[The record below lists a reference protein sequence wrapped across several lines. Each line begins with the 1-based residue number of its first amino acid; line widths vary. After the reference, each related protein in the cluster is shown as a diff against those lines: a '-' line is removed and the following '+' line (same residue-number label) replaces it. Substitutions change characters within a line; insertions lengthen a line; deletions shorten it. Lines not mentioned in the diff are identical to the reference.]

1 MSPITGTTRL
11 RHLASA
17 ISLGVLALCGAAS
30 AQVAPTDATITVHAD
45 QPGAHINREVFTQF
59 AEHLGHGIYEGIWV
73 GPGSSIPNTK
83 GYRTDVIDGAVAIL
97 DQYGLADL
105 TMRRLATSLHVQP
118 GALYWHFP
126 NKQALLG
133 AVADRI
139 LAPME
144 DPVDTDEWSGQI
156 GELAHRLRS
165 CLLAYRDG
173 AEVVSA
179 TYASRLTTSKGRER
193 LAGALIR
200 GGMTREEADLAAYT
214 LLYYVLG
221 ETVDEQ

>member
-1 MSPITGTTRL
+1 MQL
-11 RHLASA
+11 H
-17 ISLGVLALCGAAS
+17 
-30 AQVAPTDATITVHAD
+30 
-45 QPGAHINREVFTQF
+45 
-59 AEHLGHGIYEGIWV
+59 
-73 GPGSSIPNTK
+73 
-83 GYRTDVIDGAVAIL
+83 RTDVIDGAVAIL

-105 TMRRLATSLHVQP
+105 TMRRLATSLNVQP

-139 LAPME
+139 LAPMDE
-144 DPVDTDEWSGQI
+144 PVAAAEWSPQLD
-156 GELAHRLRS
+156 ELAHRLRS

-173 AEVVSA
+173 AELVSA
-179 TYASRLTTSKGRER
+179 TYASRLTTSKTRER

-221 ETVDEQ
+221 ETVDEQSRMQMDSAGALPEESSPLYENTSATERFDFGLQLFLGGVRHLLGSRVR

>member
-1 MSPITGTTRL
+1 MQLHR
-11 RHLASA
+11 
-17 ISLGVLALCGAAS
+17 
-30 AQVAPTDATITVHAD
+30 D
-45 QPGAHINREVFTQF
+45 
-59 AEHLGHGIYEGIWV
+59 
-73 GPGSSIPNTK
+73 
-83 GYRTDVIDGAVAIL
+83 DVVDGAIAIL

-105 TMRRLATSLHVQP
+105 TMRRLAGALRVQP

-144 DPVDTDEWSGQI
+144 HPVRAGDWSGALT
-156 GELAHRLRS
+156 ELAHRLRD

-173 AEVVSA
+173 AELVSA

-193 LAGALIR
+193 LAAAVIR
-200 GGMTREEADLAAYT
+200 AGIPRAEAELAAYT

-221 ETVDEQ
+221 HTVDEQSRMQMDSAGALTADDTLAASEDPTARFDYGLQLFIAGIRHRLGAEIH

>member
-1 MSPITGTTRL
+1 MPERIEPVPL
-11 RHLASA
+11 H
-17 ISLGVLALCGAAS
+17 
-30 AQVAPTDATITVHAD
+30 
-45 QPGAHINREVFTQF
+45 
-59 AEHLGHGIYEGIWV
+59 
-73 GPGSSIPNTK
+73 
-83 GYRTDVIDGAVAIL
+83 RTDVIDGAVAIL

-126 NKQALLG
+126 NKQSLLG

-144 DPVDTDEWSGQI
+144 DPVDASDWAEQI

-179 TYASRLTTSKGRER
+179 TYASRLTTSKGRDR
-193 LAGALIR
+193 IAGALIR

-214 LLYYVLG
+214 LLYYALG
-221 ETVDEQ
+221 ETVDEQSRIQMDSAGALAEESSPLYENTSATERFDFGLQLFLGGVRHRLGSRVR

>member
-1 MSPITGTTRL
+1 MQLHR
-11 RHLASA
+11 
-17 ISLGVLALCGAAS
+17 
-30 AQVAPTDATITVHAD
+30 AD
-45 QPGAHINREVFTQF
+45 V
-59 AEHLGHGIYEGIWV
+59 V
-73 GPGSSIPNTK
+73 
-83 GYRTDVIDGAVAIL
+83 DGAIAIL

-105 TMRRLATSLHVQP
+105 TMRRLASSLQVQP

-144 DPVDTDEWSGQI
+144 APVTATDWAGQLT
-156 GELAHRLRS
+156 ELAHRLRD

-173 AEVVSA
+173 AELVSA

-193 LAGALIR
+193 LAGVAIR
-200 GGMTREEADLAAYT
+200 AGMPRQEAELAAYT

-221 ETVDEQ
+221 QTVDEQSRMQMDSAGALPDDDTPLDETPDATARFDFGLQLFIAGVRHLLGSRVR

>member
-1 MSPITGTTRL
+1 MQL
-11 RHLASA
+11 H
-17 ISLGVLALCGAAS
+17 
-30 AQVAPTDATITVHAD
+30 
-45 QPGAHINREVFTQF
+45 
-59 AEHLGHGIYEGIWV
+59 
-73 GPGSSIPNTK
+73 
-83 GYRTDVIDGAVAIL
+83 RTDVIDGAIAIL

-105 TMRRLATSLHVQP
+105 TMRRLATALHVQP

-133 AVADRI
+133 AVGDRI

-144 DPVDTDEWSGQI
+144 DPLDATDWATQVA
-156 GELAHRLRS
+156 ELAHRLRS

-173 AEVVSA
+173 AEAVSA

-193 LAGALIR
+193 IMSALIR
-200 GGMTREEADLAAYT
+200 GGMTREEADLAAYA

-221 ETVDEQ
+221 ETVDEQSRMQMDSAGALAEESSPLYENTTATDRYDFGLQLLLGGVRHRLGSRVR

>member
-1 MSPITGTTRL
+1 MQLHR
-11 RHLASA
+11 
-17 ISLGVLALCGAAS
+17 
-30 AQVAPTDATITVHAD
+30 AD
-45 QPGAHINREVFTQF
+45 V
-59 AEHLGHGIYEGIWV
+59 V
-73 GPGSSIPNTK
+73 
-83 GYRTDVIDGAVAIL
+83 DGAIAIL

-105 TMRRLATSLHVQP
+105 TMRRLASSLQVQP

-133 AVADRI
+133 AVADKI

-144 DPVDTDEWSGQI
+144 DPITATEWSGQL
-156 GELAHRLRS
+156 GELAHRLRD

-173 AEVVSA
+173 AELVSA

-193 LAGALIR
+193 FVSAAIRAGMPR
-200 GGMTREEADLAAYT
+200 DEAEHTAFT

-221 ETVDEQ
+221 HTVDEQSRMQMDSVGALPEGASPMDESVGPATRFDFGLELFVAGVRHLLGTRVR

>member
-1 MSPITGTTRL
+1 MQL
-11 RHLASA
+11 H
-17 ISLGVLALCGAAS
+17 
-30 AQVAPTDATITVHAD
+30 
-45 QPGAHINREVFTQF
+45 
-59 AEHLGHGIYEGIWV
+59 
-73 GPGSSIPNTK
+73 
-83 GYRTDVIDGAVAIL
+83 RTDVVDGAIAIL

-139 LAPME
+139 LAPMDE
-144 DPVDTDEWSGQI
+144 PVRAEEWSKQMA
-156 GELAHRLRS
+156 ELAHRLRES
-165 CLLAYRDG
+165 LLAYRDG
-173 AEVVSA
+173 AELVSA

-193 LAGALIR
+193 LASAAIR
-200 GGMTREEADLAAYT
+200 AGMTREEAELAAYT

-221 ETVDEQ
+221 QTVDEQSRIQMDSAGALTEENSPLYDMPDATARFDFGLQLFVSGVRHLLGSRIR

>member
-1 MSPITGTTRL
+1 MQL
-11 RHLASA
+11 H
-17 ISLGVLALCGAAS
+17 
-30 AQVAPTDATITVHAD
+30 
-45 QPGAHINREVFTQF
+45 
-59 AEHLGHGIYEGIWV
+59 
-73 GPGSSIPNTK
+73 
-83 GYRTDVIDGAVAIL
+83 RTDVVDGAIAIL
-97 DQYGLADL
+97 DQFGLADL

-139 LAPME
+139 LAPLDE
-144 DPVDTDEWSGQI
+144 PVSADEWSAQL
-156 GELAHRLRS
+156 GELAHRMRS

-173 AEVVSA
+173 AELVSA

-193 LAGALIR
+193 VAGALIR

-221 ETVDEQ
+221 ETVDEQSRMQMDSAGALPEESSPLYENTSATARFDFGLQLFVGGVRHLLGDRVR

>member
-1 MSPITGTTRL
+1 MQL
-11 RHLASA
+11 H
-17 ISLGVLALCGAAS
+17 
-30 AQVAPTDATITVHAD
+30 
-45 QPGAHINREVFTQF
+45 
-59 AEHLGHGIYEGIWV
+59 
-73 GPGSSIPNTK
+73 
-83 GYRTDVIDGAVAIL
+83 RTDVVDGAIAIL

-105 TMRRLATSLHVQP
+105 TMRRLAGSLHVQP

-139 LAPME
+139 LAPMDE
-144 DPVDTDEWSGQI
+144 PVDGDEWSAQMS
-156 GELAHRLRS
+156 ELAHRLRT

-173 AEVVSA
+173 AELVSA

-193 LAGALIR
+193 LASAAIR
-200 GGMTREEADLAAYT
+200 AGMTREEAELAAFT

-221 ETVDEQ
+221 QTVDEQARMQMDSVGALQEEHSPLYDTPDATARFDFGLQLFISGVRHLLGTRVR

>member
-1 MSPITGTTRL
+1 MQL
-11 RHLASA
+11 H
-17 ISLGVLALCGAAS
+17 
-30 AQVAPTDATITVHAD
+30 
-45 QPGAHINREVFTQF
+45 
-59 AEHLGHGIYEGIWV
+59 
-73 GPGSSIPNTK
+73 
-83 GYRTDVIDGAVAIL
+83 RTDVVDGAIAIL
-97 DQYGLADL
+97 DQFGLADL

-139 LAPME
+139 LAPLDE
-144 DPVDTDEWSGQI
+144 PIAADEWFAQVS
-156 GELAHRLRS
+156 ELAHRMRS

-173 AEVVSA
+173 AELVSA

-193 LAGALIR
+193 VAGALIR
-200 GGMTREEADLAAYT
+200 GGMSREEADLAAYT

-221 ETVDEQ
+221 ETVDEQSRMQMDSAGALPEESSPLYENTSATDRFDFGLQLFVGGVRHLLGDRVR

>member
-1 MSPITGTTRL
+1 MQLHRS
-11 RHLASA
+11 
-17 ISLGVLALCGAAS
+17 
-30 AQVAPTDATITVHAD
+30 
-45 QPGAHINREVFTQF
+45 
-59 AEHLGHGIYEGIWV
+59 
-73 GPGSSIPNTK
+73 
-83 GYRTDVIDGAVAIL
+83 DVVDGAIAIL

-105 TMRRLATSLHVQP
+105 TMRRLAGSLRVQP

-144 DPVDTDEWSGQI
+144 DPLTATDWPGQLT
-156 GELAHRLRS
+156 ELAHRLRN

-173 AEVVSA
+173 AELVSA

-193 LAGALIR
+193 FAGAAIR
-200 GGMTREEADLAAYT
+200 AGMPRAEAELAAFT

-221 ETVDEQ
+221 HTVDEQSRMQMDSAGALADAASPLEQTESIDPTARFDFGLQLFVGGIRHLLGSRGG